1 MTDIDFD
8 PDDYEECLVTFLDIL
23 GFQSLL
29 NTRTVP
35 EIRDMLSAFRRGA
48 AGDAEAS
55 RRMDEVRMYSEV
67 HAEIVSDA
75 IVRTRTVHTQYQDGS
90 FIHELIDL
98 VHVQI
103 ACIANGILV
112 RGAMTI
118 GPMNIGFSFNEPVFG
133 PGLVQAYHM
142 EEREVIFPRIAIHES
157 LIERHRV
164 DSSLW
169 REGHTYEHE
178 KEHLDN
184 LLRQDESGLH
194 YIDYLRASLYE
205 LDEGHGGWVEFLSRH
220 KALIE
225 RGFSEASGPVVRRK
239 YNWLKNYH
247 NRVVEEVLSDMDPN
261 AVTDENVSWFN
272 LFSGC
277 LIE

>member
-1 MTDIDFD
+1 MTEIDFD
-8 PDDYEECLVTFLDIL
+8 PDGYEECLVTFLDIL

-48 AGDAEAS
+48 AGNAEAPS
-55 RRMDEVRMYSEV
+55 RMDEVRLYSEV

-75 IVRTRTVHTQYQDGS
+75 IVRTRTVHTQYRDGS
-90 FIHELIDL
+90 FIQELIDL

-118 GPMNIGFSFNEPVFG
+118 GQMNVGYSFDEPVFG
-133 PGLVQAYHM
+133 PGLVQAYRM

-157 LIERHRV
+157 LIERHRA

-169 REGHTYEHE
+169 REDHTYDHE
-178 KEHLDN
+178 REHLDK
-184 LLRQDESGLH
+184 LLRQDEAGLH
-194 YIDYLRASLYE
+194 YIDYLRASLDE
-205 LDEGHGGWVEFLSRH
+205 LDNDYEDWVEFLSRH

-225 RGFSEASGPVVRRK
+225 QGFLEAPGPVVRRK

-247 NRVVEEVLSDMDPN
+247 NRVVEEALAVMDPN
-261 AVTDENVSWFN
+261 VVTDEDVSWFD
-272 LFSGC
+272 LISAC
-277 LIE
+277 LID